1 MLRLYY
7 LIHLNGRNHVIKQD
21 IIRLSKQT
29 MVYGVGYVAARMIN
43 FLLLP
48 FYSYHISPEAYG
60 AVSLIYA
67 FIAFLNIFYHYGLE
81 SAFLRFYSRTGEAEG
96 YGKKDVFSTVL
107 SSLLVTSIAFT
118 MLIWF
123 FAPALSRGILG
134 SDYYMHII
142 RMTAGILFLD
152 AMYLIPL
159 HYLRINNKA
168 MIFTL
173 ITLLNVLINVSL
185 NIYLIRYRGM
195 GIEGVFI
202 SNLVASAFSFLVLI
216 PVVVKNFNAQFS
228 GLLWKKLILFG
239 LPFVPSGLSSMIIEL
254 SDRYML
260 QWFKGLEDVGLYSA
274 GHKLGIFMMLV
285 VMAFRFA
292 WQPFFLQ
299 KHDDPEA
306 PRLFATIMTWF
317 VFLMTIVFLLVS
329 FFIQEIVSF
338 EIFGRHI
345 IAQNYWAG
353 ITVVPLILAAYLF
366 NGIYINF
373 HPAIFYTGKTWVI
386 SVIVGIAAMINIGLN
401 LIFIPKVGMIGAGIS
416 SLSAY
421 VFMAVC
427 TYFVVRKWMHIPYE
441 WGKLAIMFVLTLLLT
456 IIFFVFGI
464 QIAWLKLVI
473 VLAYALL
480 VFVFIYPKKRVA
492 KRVE

>member
-1 MLRLYY
+1 
-7 LIHLNGRNHVIKQD
+7 
-21 IIRLSKQT
+21 
-29 MVYGVGYVAARMIN
+29 
-43 FLLLP
+43 
-48 FYSYHISPEAYG
+48 
-60 AVSLIYA
+60 
-67 FIAFLNIFYHYGLE
+67 
-81 SAFLRFYSRTGEAEG
+81 
-96 YGKKDVFSTVL
+96 
-107 SSLLVTSIAFT
+107 
-118 MLIWF
+118 
-123 FAPALSRGILG
+123 
-134 SDYYMHII
+134 
-142 RMTAGILFLD
+142 LD

-168 MIFTL
+168 FIFTM
-173 ITLLNVLINVSL
+173 ITLVNVLINVSL

-202 SNLVASAFSFLVLI
+202 SNLAASAFSFLILI
-216 PVVVKNFNAQFS
+216 PVVIKNFNAQFS
-228 GLLWKKLILFG
+228 RSIWKKLILFG

-299 KHDDPEA
+299 KHDDPQA
-306 PRLFATIMTWF
+306 PRLFSKIMTWF

-329 FFIQEIVSF
+329 FFIKDIVSF
-338 EIFGRHI
+338 EVMGRHI
-345 IAQNYWAG
+345 IAQSYWAG

-386 SVIVGIAAMINIGLN
+386 SVIVGIAALINIGLN
-401 LIFIPKVGMIGAGIS
+401 LILIPQIGMIGAGIS

-427 TYFVVRKWMHIPYE
+427 TYFVVRKWMPIAYE
-441 WGKLAIMFVLTLLLT
+441 WGNLAIMLVLTLALT
-456 IIFFVFGI
+456 IIFFVIGI
-464 QIAWLKLVI
+464 QAAWLKLVLVGAYMLV
-473 VLAYALL
+473 VL
-480 VFVFIYPKKRVA
+480 FFIYPKKRVA
-492 KRVE
+492 KRAE

>member
-1 MLRLYY
+1 M
-7 LIHLNGRNHVIKQD
+7 VKQD

-29 MVYGVGYVAARMIN
+29 MVYGIGYVAARMIN

-96 YGKKDVFSTVL
+96 HGKKDVFSTVL
-107 SSLLVTSIAFT
+107 SSLLITSIVFSL
-118 MLIWF
+118 LIWLA
-123 FAPALSRGILG
+123 APALSRGILN
-134 SDYYMHII
+134 SANYTHII

-168 MIFTL
+168 FIFTM
-173 ITLLNVLINVSL
+173 ITLVNVLINVSL

-202 SNLVASAFSFLVLI
+202 SNLVASGFSFLVLI
-216 PVVVKNFNAQFS
+216 PVVIKNFNAQFS
-228 GLLWKKLILFG
+228 RSLWKKLILFG

-299 KHDDPEA
+299 KHDDPNA
-306 PRLFATIMTWF
+306 PRLFSKIMTWF
-317 VFLMTIVFLLVS
+317 VFLMSIVFLAVS
-329 FFIQEIVSF
+329 FFIKEIVAF
-338 EIFGRHI
+338 EIMGRHI

-386 SVIVGIAAMINIGLN
+386 SIVVGIAAIINVVLN
-401 LIFIPKVGMIGAGIS
+401 LILIPQVGMIGAGVS

-421 VFMAVC
+421 VFMAIS
-427 TYFVVRKWMHIPYE
+427 TYMIVRRWMQVPYE
-441 WGKLAIMFVLTLLLT
+441 WVNLSIMFILTLALT
-456 IIFFVFGI
+456 IIFFTIGI
-464 QIAWLKLVI
+464 QMIWLKLVI
-473 VLAYALL
+473 IFVYILIVL
-480 VFVFIYPKKRVA
+480 FFIYPRKRRQPLA
-492 KRVE
+492 A

>member
-1 MLRLYY
+1 M
-7 LIHLNGRNHVIKQD
+7 VKQD

-29 MVYGVGYVAARMIN
+29 LVYGIGYVAARMIN

-96 YGKKDVFSTVL
+96 HGKKDVFSTVL
-107 SSLLVTSIAFT
+107 TSLLITSIAFSA
-118 MLIWF
+118 LIWL
-123 FAPALSRGILG
+123 FAPALSRIILT
-134 SDYYMHII
+134 SSNYTHII

-168 MIFTL
+168 FIFTM
-173 ITLLNVLINVSL
+173 ITLVNVLINVSL
-185 NIYLIRYRGM
+185 NIYLIHYRGM

-202 SNLVASAFSFLVLI
+202 SNLVASAFSFLILI
-216 PVVVKNFNAQFS
+216 PVVIKNFNAQFS
-228 GLLWKKLILFG
+228 RSIWKKLILFG

-299 KHDDPEA
+299 KHDDPTA
-306 PRLFATIMTWF
+306 PRLFSKIMTWF
-317 VFLMTIVFLLVS
+317 VFLMSIVFLLVS
-329 FFIQEIVSF
+329 FFIKEIVSF
-338 EIFGRHI
+338 EIMGRHI
-345 IAQNYWAG
+345 IAQSYWAG

-386 SVIVGIAAMINIGLN
+386 SVIVGIAALINVGLN
-401 LIFIPKVGMIGAGIS
+401 LILIPQIGMIGAGIS

-421 VFMAVC
+421 VFMAIC
-427 TYFVVRKWMHIPYE
+427 TYFVVRKWMPIAYE
-441 WGKLAIMFVLTLLLT
+441 WGNLAIMFVLTLALT
-456 IIFFVFGI
+456 IVFFVIGI
-464 QIAWLKLVI
+464 QAAWLKLVLVGAYMLI
-473 VLAYALL
+473 VL
-480 VFVFIYPKKRVA
+480 FFIYPKIRVTKHA
-492 KRVE
+492 A

>member
-1 MLRLYY
+1 M
-7 LIHLNGRNHVIKQD
+7 VKQD

-29 MVYGVGYVAARMIN
+29 LVYGIGYVAARMIN

-48 FYSYHISPEAYG
+48 FYSYHISPEEYG

-96 YGKKDVFSTVL
+96 HEKKEVFSTVL
-107 SSLLVTSIAFT
+107 SSLLITSIAFSI
-118 MLIWF
+118 LIWL
-123 FAPALSRGILG
+123 FAPALSRGIL
-134 SDYYMHII
+134 SSPNYTHII

-168 MIFTL
+168 FIFTM
-173 ITLLNVLINVSL
+173 ITLVNVLINVSL
-185 NIYLIRYRGM
+185 NIYLIRFRGL

-216 PVVVKNFNAQFS
+216 PVVIKNFNGQFS
-228 GLLWKKLILFG
+228 RSLWKKLILFG

-299 KHDDPEA
+299 KHDDPQA
-306 PRLFATIMTWF
+306 PRLFSKIMTWF

-329 FFIQEIVSF
+329 FFIKEIVAF
-338 EIFGRHI
+338 EIMGRHI
-345 IAQNYWAG
+345 IAQSYWAG

-386 SVIVGIAAMINIGLN
+386 SVIVGIAATINIVLN
-401 LIFIPKVGMIGAGIS
+401 LILIPQVGMIGAGIS

-421 VFMAVC
+421 VFMAIC
-427 TYFVVRKWMHIPYE
+427 TYFVVKKWLDVRYE
-441 WGKLAIMFVLTLLLT
+441 WGNLALMFVLTLALT
-456 IIFFVFGI
+456 LIFFLVGI
-464 QIAWLKLVI
+464 QAAWLKLALILIYFI
-473 VLAYALL
+473 V
-480 VFVFIYPKKRVA
+480 VFVFIYPKKRVL
-492 KRVE
+492 KRAE

>member
-1 MLRLYY
+1 M
-7 LIHLNGRNHVIKQD
+7 IKQD

-29 MVYGVGYVAARMIN
+29 IVYGIGYVAARMIN

-48 FYSYHISPEAYG
+48 FYSYHISPEEYG
-60 AVSLIYA
+60 VVSLVYA

-81 SAFLRFYSRTGEAEG
+81 SAFLRFYSKAGLSEG
-96 YGKKDVFSTVL
+96 HEKKDVFTTVY
-107 SSLLVTSIAFT
+107 SSILITSIAFT
-118 MLIWF
+118 LILWI
-123 FAPALSRGILG
+123 ASPAISHGILN
-134 SDYYMHII
+134 SDNYTNII

-152 AMYLIPL
+152 ALYLIPL

-168 MIFTL
+168 AVFTL
-173 ITLLNVLINVSL
+173 ITLINVLINVGL

-195 GIEGVFI
+195 GIEAVFI
-202 SNLVASAFSFLVLI
+202 SNLIASGFSFLVLL
-216 PVVVKNFNAQFS
+216 PTVFKNWNGKFS
-228 GLLWKKLILFG
+228 TGLWKKLILFG

-274 GHKLGIFMMLV
+274 GHKLGIFMMLI

-299 KHDDPEA
+299 KHDDPTA
-306 PRLFATIMTWF
+306 PRLFSKIMTWF

-329 FFIQEIVSF
+329 FFIKEIVAF

-345 IAQNYWAG
+345 IAQAYWAG
-353 ITVVPLILAAYLF
+353 VAVVPLILAAYLF

-373 HPAIFYTGKTWVI
+373 HPSIFYTGKTWVI
-386 SVIVGIAAMINIGLN
+386 SIIVGIAALINIVLN
-401 LIFIPKVGMIGAGIS
+401 LILIPKIGMIGAGVS

-427 TYFVVRKWMHIPYE
+427 TFMIVRKWISVPYE
-441 WGKLAIMFVLTLLLT
+441 WINLSIMFILTLVLTL
-456 IIFFVFGI
+456 IFFIVGI
-464 QIAWLKLVI
+464 HASWLKLLV
-473 VLAYALL
+473 VLGYIFVVLL
-480 VFVFIYPKKRVA
+480 FIFPWKR
-492 KRVE
+492 RVHLGA